1 MVGASKI
8 LTVSYGTFSCTLE
21 GFDDSFSTMKA
32 IAEYFRDLASDDRY
46 FGAEPA
52 TPDAEM
58 LARIAERETQKRVEA
73 KLGNSGVVL
82 RQSEA
87 EPQIGHVAPEAPAY
101 EPTYEAEQPADV
113 DHDAESAESVAAK
126 LQRIRAVVARN
137 QAVEPAFDA
146 EEIDPL
152 VEGEDTASDDVFAAP
167 AAEEFVAEDIAEEP
181 VFEEEA
187 AAEDFAPVE
196 EEEVADEPEADEEL
210 SSILDRVSV
219 EEPVTSEDIAEEIV
233 EQADTGSVLE
243 ELATETVN
251 EVEEEIIEEEPVA
264 EIAEPEPVE
273 TVEEPAVEEPVAEEA
288 PEAVEETV
296 EEATDDSDDPY
307 ANARRRRPRTSAS
320 EAAERARARALRMKG
335 GDAAAVAAPAAVA
348 ATVTDAVEEEVAE
361 EPVAEFEPIDEPEA
375 VDAPEIEEIAEEPEI
390 VVAETEADSDDVD
403 LAEEEA
409 AKSLLEGGQ
418 NDFQSAL
425 AEIEQEALTSDDE
438 DDSDEETE
446 EDAEAFTSETIQSD
460 EIVEDAAESET
471 SEEDENDNDEALD
484 AALSAAL
491 MGQTAPVRNRRG
503 RDILSHDSEEEEA
516 SVERLMEET
525 NSQFDNPETSRRR
538 SAISHLRAAVAA
550 TVADRLVKTDPLGE
564 SGDKTD
570 AYRADLAEAVMPR
583 ADAEKDE
590 AEEVVEKPEQ
600 PAPLMLVS
608 EQRIDTPE
616 DDAAPQS
623 SLGASVRPRRV
634 GGAAPALREV
644 NEDFAQ
650 DVEDDADENIFS
662 ESTRFDEFARSMGAT
677 ELPDLLEAAAAYT
690 IYVEGCPHFSRPQA
704 MRLAS
709 EFLGDDKFVREDG
722 LRSFGQ
728 LLRQERIVKLK
739 RGQFTIAED
748 TRFKPEARAAGE

>member
-1 MVGASKI
+1 
-8 LTVSYGTFSCTLE
+8 
-21 GFDDSFSTMKA
+21 MKA

-87 EPQIGHVAPEAPAY
+87 EPQIGHVASEAPAY

-196 EEEVADEPEADEEL
+196 EEEVAAEPEADEEL
-210 SSILDRVSV
+210 SSILDRVSDD
-219 EEPVTSEDIAEEIV
+219 EPVTSEEIAEEIV

-243 ELATETVN
+243 ELATETV
-251 EVEEEIIEEEPVA
+251 EEFEEEVIEEEPVA

-273 TVEEPAVEEPVAEEA
+273 TVEERAVEESVAEEA
-288 PEAVEETV
+288 PEAVEEAV

-348 ATVTDAVEEEVAE
+348 ATVTDAVEDEVAE
-361 EPVAEFEPIDEPEA
+361 EPVAEFEPIDETET
-375 VDAPEIEEIAEEPEI
+375 VEAPEFEEIAEEPEV
-390 VVAETEADSDDVD
+390 VVAESEADSDDVD

-438 DDSDEETE
+438 GDSEGETE
-446 EDAEAFTSETIQSD
+446 EDADAFTSETIQSD

-471 SEEDENDNDEALD
+471 SEEDDNENDEALD

-570 AYRADLAEAVMPR
+570 AYRADLAEAVIPR
-583 ADAEKDE
+583 ADADAEKDE
-590 AEEVVEKPEQ
+590 VEEIVEKPEQ

-616 DDAAPQS
+616 DDVAPQS
-623 SLGASVRPRRV
+623 NLGASVRPRRV

-650 DVEDDADENIFS
+650 DAEDDADENIFS